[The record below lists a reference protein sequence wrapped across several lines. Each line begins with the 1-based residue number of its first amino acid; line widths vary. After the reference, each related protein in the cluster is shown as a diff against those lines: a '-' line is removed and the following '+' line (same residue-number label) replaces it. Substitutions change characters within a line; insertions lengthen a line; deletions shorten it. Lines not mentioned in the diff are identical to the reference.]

1 VFLEVVF
8 KFGGP
13 SSDLHE
19 HRVQFHIDR
28 AAVAANE
35 IESRL
40 DVGYWHLGG
49 LPAKD
54 LGDLFVDL
62 VASTWLVGDWC
73 AALEEVGQ
81 VLEGVAERCFSKN
94 CAFILQY
101 QRIGV
106 SIGSDGSCGGLFAHR
121 VVRIWEDGRFLLLFF
136 LISWWTHIFCS
147 LSGIFNFWGSGLDN
161 LLLYRRSL
169 TLQLRVAFLL
179 FIN

>member
-1 VFLEVVF
+1 MAVQRGRRSRWRHCDARRQRCGVLGVISLYQQAYAHGELLAAYDLFYHSVQLHIGPHHFSNQRGLHRCFVFLEVVF

-19 HRVQFHIDR
+19 HRVQFHVDR

-40 DVGYWHLGG
+40 DVGYWHLGS

-62 VASTWLVGDWC
+62 VASTWLVGDWR

-81 VLEGVAERCFSKN
+81 VVEGVAEGCSSRN
-94 CAFILQY
+94 GALIL
-101 QRIGV
+101 
-106 SIGSDGSCGGLFAHR
+106 
-121 VVRIWEDGRFLLLFF
+121 
-136 LISWWTHIFCS
+136 
-147 LSGIFNFWGSGLDN
+147 
-161 LLLYRRSL
+161 
-169 TLQLRVAFLL
+169 
-179 FIN
+179 